1 MNTIIYKESQ
11 RFNQPLL
18 WVTLLSVYIPFHVWG
33 IRKLLNESS
42 KGNVLLESETV
53 QAAVIGIVLLNFL
66 VVLFLFIKLETKID
80 ASGIHFRY
88 FPIINSWRE
97 MLWKDILSVEIIQYS
112 PWAYGGWGIR
122 YSWLG
127 WAYNVRGN
135 KGIMIKKK
143 NGRRILIGTQ
153 KMMDAKD
160 AIESLMRQEK
170 YDYGQ

>member
-66 VVLFLFIKLETKID
+66 VVLFLFIKLPKILEK
-80 ASGIHFRY
+80 SPIGGYGRLLKNKIVMLGTLGIFLY
-88 FPIINSWRE
+88 VGAEVAIGSYLVNPV
-97 MLWKDILSVEIIQYS
+97 LYS
-112 PWAYGGWGIR
+112 NIW
-122 YSWLG
+122 
-127 WAYNVRGN
+127 N
-135 KGIMIKKK
+135 
-143 NGRRILIGTQ
+143 
-153 KMMDAKD
+153 
-160 AIESLMRQEK
+160 
-170 YDYGQ
+170 